1 MPGYSIDTLEV
12 GTSESLA
19 KTITDAD
26 IVLFAGVSCD
36 TNPVHVDDEYA
47 SGTRFGGRIAHGM
60 LSASLISAAIANK
73 LPGPGTIYLGQSL
86 RFLAPVRP
94 GDTVKATVT
103 VKEINSEKRR
113 ATLSTVCTVEGV
125 AVIEGEAQVLVPA
138 ASSGEKR

>member
-1 MPGYSIDTLEV
+1 MQNYSIDTLEV
-12 GTSESLA
+12 GASESLA

-36 TNPVHVDDEYA
+36 TNPVHLDDEYA
-47 SGTRFGGRIAHGM
+47 AGSRFGGRIAHGM
-60 LSASLISAAIANK
+60 LSAGLISAAIANR

-94 GDTVKATVT
+94 GDTVTATVT
-103 VKEINSEKRR
+103 VKEINTEKRR
-113 ATLSTVCTVEGV
+113 ATLTTVCTVEGI

-138 ASSGEKR
+138 ASSGEK